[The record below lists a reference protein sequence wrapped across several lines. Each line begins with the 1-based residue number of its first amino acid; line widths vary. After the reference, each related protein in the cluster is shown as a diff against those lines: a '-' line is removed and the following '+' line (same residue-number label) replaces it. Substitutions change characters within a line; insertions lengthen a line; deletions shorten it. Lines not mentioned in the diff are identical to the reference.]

1 MKKLLRDA
9 LLYIIVTLVIWGI
22 VAIVSPAKR
31 LLVGEVAYNAFMK
44 AIEIIIAV
52 FIIIG
57 LIQVWVGPQTLSRL
71 LGKEAGWKGLALAST
86 VPLFIGGSLFTV
98 FPLLKTLRDK
108 GASIAC
114 VMAFIAAWGG
124 KVPLLPLEI
133 EFLSWKFAVLRICLV
148 IPFAIII
155 GLMSQFILDKLQ
167 GMPEDN
173 TRQTIPN
180 PAAHIGKME

>member
-1 MKKLLRDA
+1 MKKLVRDA
-9 LLYIIVTLVIWGI
+9 LIYIAVTLVIWGI
-22 VAIVSPAKR
+22 VTLVSPAKG
-31 LLVGEVAYNAFMK
+31 LLVGEVARGAFMK

-86 VPLFIGGSLFTV
+86 VPIFMGGSLFTI

-114 VMAFIAAWGG
+114 VMAFVTAWGG
-124 KVPLLPLEI
+124 KAPLLPLEI
-133 EFLSWKFAVLRICLV
+133 EFLGWRFAVLRIGLI
-148 IPFAIII
+148 IPFAVVM
-155 GLMSQFILDKLQ
+155 GLSSQFILEKWQD
-167 GMPEDN
+167 
-173 TRQTIPN
+173 RH
-180 PAAHIGKME
+180 PAPIKTSPG